1 MAKKTTTKE
10 TKPSGRNSDGT
21 FAEGNQIGV
30 GNEGGRP
37 ALYSTQGEL
46 DKKVEEYFEWIKGEY
61 EERTGT
67 RKTTRKDG
75 SSTEETYTYWFEIR
89 PRETPSITGL
99 AMFLGFESRQSMY
112 DYEKKPEFSYSIKKA
127 LLKVENTYE
136 NGLWQEKP
144 TGAIFALKNMGWV
157 DKSETTLSGNKDN
170 PVVTE
175 STTKVIFEDYT
186 KPNKTQ

>member
-21 FAEGNQIGV
+21 FAEGN
-30 GNEGGRP
+30 EYGRP
-37 ALYSTQGEL
+37 ALYSTQEEL

-67 RKTTRKDG
+67 RTTTKKDG

-89 PRETPSITGL
+89 PREIPSITGL
-99 AMFLGFESRQSMY
+99 AIFLGFESRQSMY
-112 DYEKKPEFSYSIKKA
+112 DYLKKEPFSYSIKKA

-136 NGLWQEKP
+136 GGLWQEKP
-144 TGAIFALKNMGWV
+144 TGAIFALKNMGWA
-157 DKSETTLSGNKDN
+157 DKTETDI
-170 PVVTE
+170 
-175 STTKVIFEDYT
+175 TTKGESITPAVIGMII
-186 KPNKTQ
+186 K